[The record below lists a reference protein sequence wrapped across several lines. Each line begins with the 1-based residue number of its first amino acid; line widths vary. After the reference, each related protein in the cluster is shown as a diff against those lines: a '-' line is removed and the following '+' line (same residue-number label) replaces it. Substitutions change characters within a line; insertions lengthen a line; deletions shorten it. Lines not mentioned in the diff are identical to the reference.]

1 MDTKPTITRRDNEA
15 NRIANEKRIKSEAI
29 SKEVAAIGVYL
40 IDPCILFAYDD
51 PFLRMDTGNEQ

>member
-1 MDTKPTITRRDNEA
+1 MPTDPTITRGNDKA
-15 NRIANEKRIKSEAI
+15 NGIPDRKGIKSKAV

-51 PFLRMDTGNEQ
+51 PSLTLDAGNEQ